1 MREKSRERGKRGKG
15 VRGGCER
22 DFGVESR
29 SVDRSLRALE
39 IRGRFVEI
47 SSSCRFAD
55 AGFRI
60 SVSYSGAS
68 HFIFLDELLLRWL
81 GNVLQA
87 AMEAGWKFGKG
98 LVKRSGS
105 RAIQVGTFSLKDVLF
120 LRIMEICD
128 LGKRFYVAIPSDPAA
143 MGWSAWLK
151 SIQSVL
157 SGRQSSGGA
166 SYLRGCS
173 YAAMVAKKLGAPSS
187 SAMVAGESDYVREKV
202 GKVNGITKIL
212 VDETGVNRRIES
224 LKCWVVVS
232 FSLGPK
238 DFVAWEE
245 FKVWMRRWWGVASN
259 WTSKRLGDDSWLVEC
274 GSEVEVDRIIKDE
287 SWFFRGIR
295 VHVQKWWPEAGRQFP
310 ASSQKMRWI
319 LVFGIPVHLR
329 ADSVFREIG
338 ERCGGFVEC
347 QETGFAAV
355 RLKVKAGKSFPTSIL
370 LAARNEEYII
380 KLLAEPCSF
389 PPMEVE
395 VEAVEAPSAEQS
407 SQRGEKMTGAAARVR
422 GAKDKGVGP
431 SNEFLLLDSEFGP
444 SSCGLNRQTH
454 QIDFE
459 KDFTKVLL
467 ETQEFGSTGSCHRL
481 GPLFG
486 EELLGL
492 MTSGLK
498 ESAGPDF
505 SSMFGHGQGKLSA
518 RKESRHEPYICRTER
533 VFGESSF
540 LLVEE
545 QSGQIAASTLFPA
558 INDEEFI
565 DPGAVEDL
573 RRDDLE
579 DKSDS
584 PEASDEGSHMD
595 FDSEDL
601 NTVIDYEDMV
611 ERGRSLSTLFDLRI
625 GFEGKSWAEDC

>member
-1 MREKSRERGKRGKG
+1 MREKSRERGKG

-22 DFGVESR
+22 GFGVESR

-60 SVSYSGAS
+60 SVSFSGAS

-157 SGRQSSGGA
+157 SGGQSSGGA
-166 SYLRGCS
+166 SFLRGCS
-173 YAAMVAKKLGAPSS
+173 YAAMVAKKLGAPST
-187 SAMVAGESDYVREKV
+187 SAMVVGEPDSVVVREKV

-212 VDETGVNRRIES
+212 VDVTGVNRRIES

-232 FSLGPK
+232 FSLGLK
-238 DFVAWEE
+238 DFVVWEE

-274 GSEVEVDRIIKDE
+274 GSEAEVDRIIKDE
-287 SWFFRGIR
+287 SW
-295 VHVQKWWPEAGRQFP
+295 
-310 ASSQKMRWI
+310 
-319 LVFGIPVHLR
+319 
-329 ADSVFREIG
+329 ADFVFREIG

-347 QETGFAAV
+347 QEKGFTAV

-370 LAARNEEYII
+370 LATKNEEYII

-389 PPMEVE
+389 PSMEVE
-395 VEAVEAPSAEQS
+395 VEAVEVPPAEQS
-407 SQRGEKMTGAAARVR
+407 SQRGEKMTDAAARVM
-422 GAKDKGVGP
+422 GAMDKGVGP
-431 SNEFLLLDSEFGP
+431 SNEFLLLDSALGP

-467 ETQEFGSTGSCHRL
+467 ETQEFGSAGSCRRL
-481 GPLFG
+481 GPLFR

-498 ESAGPDF
+498 ESVGPDF

-518 RKESRHEPYICRTER
+518 RKESRHEHYICRTER

-540 LLVEE
+540 FLVEE
-545 QSGQIAASTLFPA
+545 QSGQKAASSLFPA
-558 INDEEFI
+558 INDEEII
-565 DPGAVEDL
+565 DLGAFEDL
-573 RRDDLE
+573 KRDDLE
-579 DKSDS
+579 DKKTT
-584 PEASDEGSHMD
+584 PGY
-595 FDSEDL
+595 L
-601 NTVIDYEDMV
+601 RQPNT
-611 ERGRSLSTLFDLRI
+611 
-625 GFEGKSWAEDC
+625 

>member
-1 MREKSRERGKRGKG
+1 M
-15 VRGGCER
+15 
-22 DFGVESR
+22 
-29 SVDRSLRALE
+29 
-39 IRGRFVEI
+39 EI

-60 SVSYSGAS
+60 SVSFSGAS

-128 LGKRFYVAIPSDPAA
+128 LGKRFYVAIPSDSAA

-157 SGRQSSGGA
+157 SGGQSSGCA

-173 YAAMVAKKLGAPSS
+173 YAAMVAKKLGAPST
-187 SAMVAGESDYVREKV
+187 SAMVVGESDYAIVREKDD
-202 GKVNGITKIL
+202 KVNGITKIL
-212 VDETGVNRRIES
+212 VDEAGVNRRIES

-274 GSEVEVDRIIKDE
+274 GSEAEVDRIIKDG

-295 VHVQKWWPEAGRQFP
+295 VYVKKWWPEVGGQFL
-310 ASSQKMRWI
+310 ASTQRMRWI
-319 LVFGIPVHLR
+319 LIFGIPVHLR
-329 ADSVFREIG
+329 ADSVFREIS
-338 ERCGGFVEC
+338 ERCGGFMEC
-347 QETGFAAV
+347 QEIGFAAV

-370 LAARNEEYII
+370 LAAKNEEYII
-380 KLLAEPCSF
+380 KILAEPCSF
-389 PPMEVE
+389 PPMEEE
-395 VEAVEAPSAEQS
+395 VEAVKVPPADQS
-407 SQRGEKMTGAAARVR
+407 SKRGEEMTDAAARVL

-431 SNEFLLLDSEFGP
+431 SNEFLLLDSELGP
-444 SSCGLNRQTH
+444 TCGLNRQTH

-467 ETQEFGSTGSCHRL
+467 ETQELGSAGTCRRL
-481 GPLFG
+481 GPLFR

-492 MTSGLK
+492 MISGLK
-498 ESAGPDF
+498 ESVGPNF
-505 SSMFGHGQGKLSA
+505 SSSFGHGQGKLSA
-518 RKESRHEPYICRTER
+518 TKESRHEP
-533 VFGESSF
+533 
-540 LLVEE
+540 
-545 QSGQIAASTLFPA
+545 
-558 INDEEFI
+558 
-565 DPGAVEDL
+565 
-573 RRDDLE
+573 
-579 DKSDS
+579 
-584 PEASDEGSHMD
+584 
-595 FDSEDL
+595 
-601 NTVIDYEDMV
+601 
-611 ERGRSLSTLFDLRI
+611 
-625 GFEGKSWAEDC
+625 